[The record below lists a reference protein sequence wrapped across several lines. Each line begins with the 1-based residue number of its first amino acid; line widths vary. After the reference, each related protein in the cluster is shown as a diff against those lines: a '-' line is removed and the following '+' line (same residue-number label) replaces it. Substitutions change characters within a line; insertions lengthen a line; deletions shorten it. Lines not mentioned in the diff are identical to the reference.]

1 MLNNELRCQ
10 GERKQKLLESV
21 SLSLQCPFEKIDNVL
36 QLLQPKA
43 QIDVVYV
50 QCIALL
56 C

>member
-21 SLSLQCPFEKIDNVL
+21 LSLQCPFEKIDNVL

-56 C
+56 S

>member
-1 MLNNELRCQ
+1 MLNNGLRCQ
-10 GERKQKLLESV
+10 GERKQKLLVSV
-21 SLSLQCPFEKIDNVL
+21 LSLQCPFEKIDNVL